1 MRRAFAKVVLKIPF
15 LRRRYVRTILL
26 QLDEGGGKKGL
37 PPELQQLQRLLKQV
51 PPTQRAQ
58 TLESAFLQGLSGQVP
73 SEPEQLPS
81 RSLRR
86 AAERQQRKRR

>member
-1 MRRAFAKVVLKIPF
+1 MRRTFAKLVLKVPF
-15 LRRRYVRTILL
+15 LRRRYVRSVLRH
-26 QLDEGGGKKGL
+26 LDEGGGKKGL

-51 PPTQRAQ
+51 PPPQREK
-58 TLESAFLQGLSGQVP
+58 TLESALLQGLSGTLP

-81 RSLRR
+81 RSMRR

>member
-1 MRRAFAKVVLKIPF
+1 MRRALAKLVLKVPF
-15 LRRRYVRTILL
+15 LRRRYVRSVLG
-26 QLDEGGGKKGL
+26 QLEEGGGRKGL

-51 PPTQRAQ
+51 PPPQRAQ
-58 TLESAFLQGLSGQVP
+58 TLENALLQGLSGDLP